1 VIKRAAT
8 FFVIVAAA
16 LVLLVTVA
24 VRAQP
29 SLQAA
34 VLEVPENPA
43 PHPAPA
49 QPLPFSHST
58 HGVTGLQC
66 EICHTN
72 PDPGSQMTFPATS
85 TCMICHGTV
94 ATDSP
99 AIIKLAEFAR
109 SSQPVPW
116 VRVYQVMPGVTWTHR
131 AHLQAGMRCVMCHGD
146 VTQYDAMAEI
156 TSVRAMA
163 SCISCHDAHRA
174 SNTCRTCH
182 AWPAD

>member
-1 VIKRAAT
+1 VIKRAVT

-29 SLQAA
+29 SSQAA
-34 VLEVPENPA
+34 TQEVPDNPA

-58 HGVTGLQC
+58 HQASGLEC
-66 EICHTN
+66 ETCHAN
-72 PDPGSQMTFPATS
+72 PDPGDQMTFPATG
-85 TCMICHGTV
+85 TCMLCHSTV

-99 AIIKLAEFAR
+99 AIVRLAEFVG

-116 VRVYQVMPGVTWTHR
+116 VRVYRVMPGVTWTHR
-131 AHLQAGMRCVMCHGD
+131 THLQAGMRCAMCHGD
-146 VTQYDAMAEI
+146 VTQGDAMAEI

-163 SCISCHDAHRA
+163 SCISCHDAHQAR
-174 SNTCRTCH
+174 NTCQTCH
-182 AWPAD
+182 AWPAN